1 MEIKARSTK
10 QKRLVWAVF
19 EKTSR
24 PLSPAE
30 VHSEVVA
37 DLPRMSLATVYRI
50 LKALQDEQK
59 LAAVSLPGAPDR
71 YEMKLRADT
80 HHHHFYCEGCGKVFD
95 VPGCGLRVDSRVPA
109 GFSISRHE
117 VTLYGN
123 CDDCG
128 V

>member
-1 MEIKARSTK
+1 MESRGRSTK
-10 QKRLVWAVF
+10 QKRLVWSVF
-19 EKTSR
+19 ERTLR
-24 PLSPAE
+24 PLSPLE
-30 VHSEVVA
+30 VHQEVLAAMQQV
-37 DLPRMSLATVYRI
+37 SLATVYRI
-50 LKALQDEQK
+50 LKALQEEK
-59 LAAVSLPGAPDR
+59 KIVSVSLPGAPDR

-95 VPGCGLRVDSRVPA
+95 VPGCGLRVDPHVPA

-123 CDDCG
+123 CNDCT

>member
-1 MEIKARSTK
+1 METKARSTK

-19 EKTSR
+19 EKTLR

-59 LAAVSLPGAPDR
+59 LVAVSLPGAPDR